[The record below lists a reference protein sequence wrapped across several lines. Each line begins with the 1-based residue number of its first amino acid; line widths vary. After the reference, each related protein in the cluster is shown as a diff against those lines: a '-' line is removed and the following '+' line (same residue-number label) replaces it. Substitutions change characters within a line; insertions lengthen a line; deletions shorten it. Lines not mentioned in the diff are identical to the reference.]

1 MVSINRST
9 FEFDRH
15 PSLSQRNGPGKIR
28 RVELRHREL
37 DNVRNGRT
45 RAEFEFYEEDF
56 PELCDK
62 A

>member
-1 MVSINRST
+1 MY

-15 PSLSQRNGPGKIR
+15 PSLSQRDGPGKIR

-37 DNVRNGRT
+37 ENVRNGRT
-45 RAEFEFYEEDF
+45 RPEFAFHEKDF

>member
-1 MVSINRST
+1 MY
-9 FEFDRH
+9 FECDRH
-15 PSLSQRNGPGKIR
+15 PSLSQRNGSGKIR

-37 DNVRNGRT
+37 ENVRNGRT
-45 RAEFEFYEEDF
+45 RPEFAFHEEDF